1 MGIGNLSVPTIFFV
15 IQIGYIC
22 IMNTQHIYNIIVAA
36 GSGSRFGA
44 NLPKQYCLLNNRP
57 VLMHTIKNMREALPH
72 SHIILVLNKDFVDYW
87 AELCEEYSFESPKVV
102 EGGNTRWQSVKN
114 AIDETPADAQVIT
127 VHDGARPIVDK
138 MMVERLIKA
147 LDDAQG
153 AIPVV
158 AVTDSLRMLTGESS
172 MPVERA
178 VYRAVQTPQAFHAS
192 KLKEAYLLPFDA
204 TFTDDASVLA
214 ALGCDV
220 ALVEG
225 DTYNIKI
232 THPLDIE
239 IAQLYMRQR

>member
-1 MGIGNLSVPTIFFV
+1 
-15 IQIGYIC
+15 
-22 IMNTQHIYNIIVAA
+22 MNAQHIYNIIVAA
-36 GSGSRFGA
+36 GSGSRFGTS
-44 NLPKQYCLLNNRP
+44 LPKQYCVLNNRP
-57 VLMHTIKNMREALPH
+57 VLMHTIENMREALPD

-87 AELCEEYSFESPKVV
+87 AELCEKYSFASPKVV
-102 EGGNTRWQSVKN
+102 EGGDTRWQSVKN
-114 AIDETPADAQVIT
+114 AINTIPADAQVIT

-138 MMVERLIKA
+138 TMVERLIKA

-158 AVTDSLRMLTGESS
+158 AVTDSLRMLTDDSS

-178 VYRAVQTPQAFHAS
+178 AYRAVQTPQAFHAK
-192 KLKEAYLLPFDA
+192 KLIEAYSLPFDA

-214 ALGCDV
+214 TLGCDV

-239 IAQLYMRQR
+239 IAHLYMRQR